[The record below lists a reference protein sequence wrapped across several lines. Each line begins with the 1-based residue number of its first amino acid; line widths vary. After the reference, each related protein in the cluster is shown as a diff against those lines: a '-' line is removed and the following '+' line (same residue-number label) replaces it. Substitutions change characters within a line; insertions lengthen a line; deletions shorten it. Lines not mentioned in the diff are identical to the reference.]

1 MSQQSRV
8 LVVRFL
14 ENLFRNHHHLNLL
27 GQNREFLVL
36 DARERRLVT
45 ELTHGVLRN
54 RARLDYYV
62 AKTSHLPLNKL
73 DNVVLWILRL
83 ALYEIEFLRIP
94 EHASVHQAVELC
106 GALRKTS
113 SGSYVNAVLRSFLR
127 RKPLLPQG
135 RSAHALAVCLS
146 HPEWL
151 VKRYLARYGAGD
163 TESLLRRNN
172 QPPSSFLWVNP
183 FQIKITDFCQS
194 LEAEKITYER
204 YSKLPNCVI
213 LDSPNFVQHQ
223 LYREGKCFF
232 MDLASQEIAYLAG
245 LEKFQVLG
253 DFCSAPGGKS
263 FILASQKQPSAR
275 VFCCDSNF
283 SRLRETRERSKLY
296 TISGLSFINADLR
309 STAPFQKCFDFLLLD
324 VPCSGLG
331 TLRSSPDIRWKF
343 REEDLSVLHDTQVS
357 LLRNGYAVL
366 RKGGRLIYS
375 TCSTEPEENESVVE
389 EFLVQEKSATRC
401 RDFHRTFPGFHPG
414 ECFFAA
420 RIQRT

>member
-1 MSQQSRV
+1 M
-8 LVVRFL
+8 VRFL
-14 ENLFRNHHHLNLL
+14 ENLFRNHHRLDLL
-27 GQNREFLVL
+27 GQNREFLAL

-62 AKTSHLPLNKL
+62 AKTSHLPLNKVDDL
-73 DNVVLWILRL
+73 VLWVLRL
-83 ALYEIEFLRIP
+83 ALYEVEFLRIP

-113 SGSYVNAVLRSFLR
+113 AGSYVNAILRSFLR

-135 RSAHALAVCLS
+135 SSAHALAVRLS

-151 VKRYLARYGAGD
+151 VKRYRARYGAGE

-172 QPPSSFLWVNP
+172 QPPSPFLWVNP
-183 FQIKITDFCQS
+183 FQIKMTDFCQS
-194 LEAEKITYER
+194 LKAEKIGYKR

-232 MDLASQEIAYLAG
+232 MDPASQGIAYLVS
-245 LEKFQVLG
+245 LDNLQVLG

-275 VFCCDSNF
+275 VFCCDSSF
-283 SRLRETRERSKLY
+283 ARLGETRERSKLY
-296 TISGLSFINADLR
+296 RIPRLNFINADLR
-309 STAPFQKCFDFLLLD
+309 ATAPFQRCFDFLLMD

-343 REEDLSVLHDTQVS
+343 REEDLVVLHDTQVS
-357 LLRNGYAVL
+357 LLRNGYGVL

-389 EFLVQEKSATRC
+389 EFLAQEKDASLC
-401 RDFHRTFPGFHPG
+401 GDFHRTFPGFHPG